1 MDSIHAIQIYEEIG
15 HEDYK
20 ARGVE
25 IWDKARRE
33 RTWVQGKG
41 WLFAGS
47 VKI

>member
-1 MDSIHAIQIYEEIG
+1 MYSIHAIQIYEEIG

-25 IWDKARRE
+25 IWDKKRRE
-33 RTWVQGKG
+33 RTWVKGKG
-41 WLFAGS
+41 WLFASS